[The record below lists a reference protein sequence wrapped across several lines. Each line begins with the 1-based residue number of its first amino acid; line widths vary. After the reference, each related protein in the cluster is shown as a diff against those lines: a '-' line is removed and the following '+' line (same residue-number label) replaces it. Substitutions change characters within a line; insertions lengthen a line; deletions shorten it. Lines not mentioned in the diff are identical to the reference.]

1 MNKIAN
7 EGVILQIDIVD
18 SSKVTN
24 KMRANKL

>member
-18 SSKVTN
+18 SPKVTN